1 MTQHEEAT
9 QIQKFLEITVRDNP
23 SEIQER
29 ISSLMV
35 FHARTGFML
44 AEAKKTLS
52 AKKKTEIINTVI
64 EIAKTGHLSA
74 KAQNALVDSIA
85 LEEQYMVDW
94 LDRLN
99 ATCKHQLDACRS
111 LLSYEKEV
119 YRQNNIGGQT

>member
-1 MTQHEEAT
+1 MNTKTESQ
-9 QIQKFLEITVRDNP
+9 QIQEFLEITVSDNP

-99 ATCKHQLDACRS
+99 STCKHQLDACRS

-119 YRQNNIGGQT
+119 YRQNNIGGNT